1 MIYLFGL
8 KSLMTNHNRTNYD
21 KEAAKNEKSFSAA
34 LFLCINAG
42 IFQGFL
48 TDVLFSVLRQQPVLR
63 RRKSGDLFKLPHI
76 VQFALI
82 SAAAG
87 HSVNRQI
94 AGAQIELAAFH
105 SRLDEIV
112 HAGNAEIFLIERLKV
127 GGAHPDRSGEICN
140 RPFLV
145 AGIQKPGAQAAEFL
159 EMLLASGIRRY
170 ERALGVQAV

>member
-1 MIYLFGL
+1 MIYLFRL

-34 LFLCINAG
+34 LFLCINTG
-42 IFQGFL
+42 IFQRFL
-48 TDVLFSVLRQQPVLR
+48 TDALCSVLWQQPVLR

-76 VQFALI
+76 VQLAFI

-112 HAGNAEIFLIERLKV
+112 HAGNAEIFLIQRLKIR
-127 GGAHPDRSGEICN
+127 GAHPDRSG
-140 RPFLV
+140 
-145 AGIQKPGAQAAEFL
+145 
-159 EMLLASGIRRY
+159 
-170 ERALGVQAV
+170 